1 MISFKGKH
9 AIVTGGANGIGG
21 ATAQLLAELG
31 AKVAV
36 FDREPV
42 EDTEKITSYIV
53 DLSDLKA
60 CEDAVKQVKKDF
72 GSIEILVNVAGV
84 SIPNFLSE
92 LDSDS
97 YQKTLAVNLN
107 APVYLMKFVGNVMAE
122 GGYGRI
128 VSVTSVHSKQSEPA
142 SIAYDITKAGLEA
155 ATRTAALELAE
166 SGVLVNAIAPG
177 FVMTRMSIVD
187 GVDETET
194 DWFKNIYLENKR
206 LPLQRAAKPIEIARA
221 ILWLA
226 SETNTYVTGQTLIVD
241 GGMSSRF

>member
-1 MISFKGKH
+1 MISFKGQH

-21 ATAQLLAELG
+21 ATAQLLADLG
-31 AKVAV
+31 AKVAI
-36 FDREPV
+36 FDREPAQTS
-42 EDTEKITSYIV
+42 ESITSHIL

-60 CEDAVKQVKKDF
+60 CEEAVSMVKKMF
-72 GSIEILVNVAGV
+72 GSIEVLVNVAGV

-92 LDSDS
+92 LDASS

-122 GGYGRI
+122 KGYGRI

-177 FVMTRMSIVD
+177 FVMTRMSVVD
-187 GVDETET
+187 GVDEIESE
-194 DWFKNIYLENKR
+194 WFKNIYLANKR
-206 LPLQRAAKPIEIARA
+206 LPLQRAAMPIEIARTIA
-221 ILWLA
+221 WLA
-226 SETNTYVTGQTLIVD
+226 SETNTYVTGQTLVVD
-241 GGMSSRF
+241 GGLSSRF

>member
-9 AIVTGGANGIGG
+9 AIVTGGANGIGV

-31 AKVAV
+31 ARVAV
-36 FDREPV
+36 FDREPAQTS
-42 EDTEKITSYIV
+42 ESITSHIL
-53 DLSDLKA
+53 DLSDLRA
-60 CEDAVKQVKKDF
+60 CEEAVLKVKKEF
-72 GSIEILVNVAGV
+72 GSIEVLVNVAGV
-84 SIPNFLSE
+84 SIPNLLSE

-97 YQKTLAVNLN
+97 YQKTLAVNLS
-107 APVYLMKFVGNVMAE
+107 APVYLMKFVGNAMAE
-122 GGYGRI
+122 SGYGRI

-177 FVMTRMSIVD
+177 FVLTRMSVVD
-187 GVDETET
+187 GVDETES

-206 LPLQRAAKPIEIARA
+206 LPLLRAAKPIEIARTIA
-221 ILWLA
+221 WLA
-226 SETNTYVTGQTLIVD
+226 SDTNTYVTGQTLVVD
-241 GGMSSRF
+241 GGLSSRF

>member
-31 AKVAV
+31 ARVAV
-36 FDREPV
+36 FDREPAQIS
-42 EDTEKITSYIV
+42 ESITSHIL
-53 DLSDLKA
+53 DLSDLRA
-60 CEDAVKQVKKDF
+60 CEEAVHKVKKEF
-72 GSIEILVNVAGV
+72 GSIEVLVNVAGV
-84 SIPNFLSE
+84 SIPNLLSE

-97 YQKTLAVNLN
+97 YQKTLAVNLS
-107 APVYLMKFVGNVMAE
+107 APVYLMKFVGNAMAE
-122 GGYGRI
+122 NGYGRI

-177 FVMTRMSIVD
+177 FVLTRMSVVD
-187 GVDETET
+187 GVDETES
-194 DWFKNIYLENKR
+194 DWFRNIYLENKR
-206 LPLQRAAKPIEIARA
+206 LPLLRAAKPIEIARTIA
-221 ILWLA
+221 WLA
-226 SETNTYVTGQTLIVD
+226 SDTNTYVTGQTLVVD
-241 GGMSSRF
+241 GGLSSRF

>member
-1 MISFKGKH
+1 MISFSGKN

-21 ATAQLLAELG
+21 ATAQLLVELG

-36 FDREPV
+36 FDREPAA
-42 EDTEKITSYIV
+42 TTPNIKSYIV
-53 DLSDLKA
+53 DLSDLRA
-60 CEDAVKQVKKDF
+60 CEDAVEEVRGDF
-72 GSIEILVNVAGV
+72 GSVEILINVAGV

-92 LDSDS
+92 LDLDS
-97 YQKTLAVNLN
+97 YQKTLAVNLS
-107 APVYLMKFVGNVMAE
+107 APVYLMKLVGNIMSE
-122 GGYGRI
+122 NGYGRI
-128 VSVTSVHSKQSEPA
+128 VSVTSVHARQSEPA

-166 SGVLVNAIAPG
+166 SGVLVNAVAPG

-187 GVDETET
+187 GADETES

-206 LPLQRAAKPIEIARA
+206 LPLQRAAQPIEIARTIA
-221 ILWLA
+221 WLA
-226 SETNTYVTGQTLIVD
+226 SDTNTYVTGQTLVVD

>member
-1 MISFKGKH
+1 MISFNGKN
-9 AIVTGGANGIGG
+9 AIVTGGANGIGR
-21 ATAQLLAELG
+21 ATAHLLAELG
-31 AKVAV
+31 ARVAV
-36 FDREPV
+36 FDRESMPV
-42 EDTEKITSYIV
+42 SPNITSHVV
-53 DLSDLKA
+53 DLSDLQA
-60 CEDAVKQVKKDF
+60 CGDAVNQVSRDF

-84 SIPNFLSE
+84 SIPNYLTE
-92 LDSDS
+92 LDLNA

-107 APVYLMKFVGNVMAE
+107 APVFLMKFVGNIMAKN
-122 GGYGRI
+122 GYGRI
-128 VSVTSVHSKQSEPA
+128 VSVTSIHARQSEPA

-187 GVDETET
+187 GVDETES

-206 LPLQRAAKPIEIARA
+206 LPLQRAAQPIEIARTIA
-221 ILWLA
+221 WLA
-226 SETNTYVTGQTLIVD
+226 SDTNTYVTGQTLVVD